1 MLSHCALSRLS
12 KGSTS
17 AKSWSTVPSP
27 AASTWWSNFGW
38 YEWDVRSL
46 HVPCETHLRKD
57 KYQKGL
63 FKYYAEYEDCDSDA
77 EIEEEKEEEKENE
90 TVPCCKSRC
99 TLCLHSSLCVRV
111 FALFSCYPLVTPSF
125 AKQLRSAGTQPRRS
139 WRASRQRS
147 PSCRGKDLRSLRM
160 RKRRRGPR
168 NLPLTRRTL
177 HVTVKFY
184 MCMCLHLY
192 KKLDMECE
200 TTVPCMH
207 AGAQNFHQVWGLLAV
222 QSFQAGRLASRSG
235 MLCSGRW
242 QRAGAEA
249 PQFVRGSCC
258 EGRESRRFI

>member
-111 FALFSCYPLVTPSF
+111 FALFSCYPLVMPSF

-147 PSCRGKDLRSLRM
+147 PSCRGRIW
-160 RKRRRGPR
+160 G
-168 NLPLTRRTL
+168 
-177 HVTVKFY
+177 
-184 MCMCLHLY
+184 
-192 KKLDMECE
+192 
-200 TTVPCMH
+200 
-207 AGAQNFHQVWGLLAV
+207 VWG
-222 QSFQAGRLASRSG
+222 
-235 MLCSGRW
+235 W
-242 QRAGAEA
+242 
-249 PQFVRGSCC
+249 
-258 EGRESRRFI
+258 GREGEDQETYLLPGGLYMWLSSSTCACVFIYTKN